1 MALPLLLLPL
11 LGAAL
16 GAGTQAAR
24 GKKGSDIWKG
34 VGLGAL
40 AGGFIP
46 GSVLG
51 GAAAAGG
58 AGAAGAGAAGA
69 GGTAAAMTP
78 AAAELSAASGAG
90 AAKGLGLGALMKQ
103 AAVGAGTTVGISAA
117 MPQYG
122 QTQVGQL
129 PQMMQEDPMVALQQL
144 MQRSKLRGTI

>member
-11 LGAAL
+11 IGAAL

-34 VGLGAL
+34 AGLGAL
-40 AGGFIP
+40 AGGFVP

-58 AGAAGAGAAGA
+58 AGAGA
-69 GGTAAAMTP
+69 GTAAA
-78 AAAELSAASGAG
+78 AGAG
-90 AAKGLGLGALMKQ
+90 AAKGAGLGALLKQ
-103 AAVGAGTTVGISAA
+103 SAIMTGVGMGASSA

-122 QTQVGQL
+122 MTQVGDVPQL
-129 PQMMQEDPMVALQQL
+129 TQEDPMAALQQL
-144 MQRSKLRGTI
+144 INRPKMRGTI

>member
-34 VGLGAL
+34 AGLGAL

-51 GAAAAGG
+51 GAAAGG

-103 AAVGAGTTVGISAA
+103 AAVGAGTTAGISAA

-129 PQMMQEDPMVALQQL
+129 PQMAQEDPMVALQQL